1 MRYLA
6 KFSVFNVGLIVLGL
20 ASQAMADVTVVF
32 NEVMYHPSQTNEAAF
47 EWIEL
52 RNQMAVDMDISGW
65 TISNGV
71 DYRFPENTM
80 IAGGGYLVVASSP
93 VDFTATTGVTNVV
106 GPFTGRLS
114 NSGETLELRNNN
126 QRLMDKLDYGMDG
139 AWPCAP
145 DGAGPSLAKIDED
158 GPASDPANWRAS
170 RQMGGSPGTLNTPVG
185 TLVVTPTAVRMDS
198 TWRYLANGTDPGSSW
213 KTPAFADS
221 AWSTGAGLFYGG
233 LTAGWCPSS
242 TQTVAT
248 LFSSGLDATGKPL
261 APGQTDPHYTLTASA
276 YSTPPPPAI
285 SATVM
290 VNHPAWLANTAN
302 SCWIGAI
309 ANGSANVAA
318 GNYNFRTTFDLSGM
332 DTNGISLSLRF
343 AVDNGVSAVYLNGVA
358 KSLPILPWEQY
369 NAFSPYSV
377 ISSGFASGINT
388 LDFYTANYTASP
400 NPGGFRVEASGTAAK
415 WMPTNT
421 VLSTGS
427 STKYFRTTFVVNG
440 DPATATLQLR
450 TVVDDGAVFHLN
462 GAEVLRLNMP
472 DGTISHTT
480 AASTNVGNAVL
491 SGPFRLPVASLV
503 SGTNVLAV
511 EVHQSASGASDVLF
525 GAELSVSVT
534 NGLPPSVPTLAFNE
548 LPCVTNQV
556 FWAEILNTGTQ
567 PVTLSNYIFKRFGT
581 PDCEYEIPSQTLPP
595 GGYLVINRADLGFGA
610 DPGDMLVL
618 YTANKK
624 AVVDAVLAKHY
635 PRSRYPEGTGPW
647 LHPSETTPGTTNRV
661 ALRDDIVINE
671 IMYHP
676 RDMQGPATNSPEQ
689 WVELFNRTANTVDLT
704 DWRLEIDGKTAYR
717 FPAGRML
724 AGNSYL
730 VVAHDAVYLQ
740 GLYPSIDIVGDL
752 SSRLPGG
759 GGKIELFDNAALP
772 LDPTV
777 NPDAGGNPVDVV
789 HYRDNSPWPSS
800 PDGLGSS
807 LELRDPRA
815 DNSRPEAWAASDDR
829 AKVSWQTYT
838 YRGIAAAETATSPTL
853 WKEFLLGLIGE
864 GEVLLDDVRVIQSP
878 SGVATQMLQNTSFES
893 GTNTWRLIGNHRHS
907 EVIVDPDNAAN
918 HVLRLVADGYTEHMH
933 NHAETTLTNNLS
945 VAIGREY
952 EISYRAKWVSGCN
965 RLLTR
970 LYFNKLP
977 KLTEITQPV
986 LNGTPGARNSRYQA
1000 NIGPTFVNLSHTPV
1014 VPTSGQ
1020 PVTVSVTASD
1030 PDSVATGVLH
1040 YAVNSS
1046 AWQTLPI
1053 TPQAMSGGATTLSA
1067 VVPGQASGSIVQF
1080 YIEATDGLGAKANY
1094 PADGTNSRAL
1104 FEVSN
1109 GAALLPRLHTVRF
1122 VMTPADATYLHTAI
1136 NVMSNERLGCT
1147 LITDEKTVSY
1157 DAAMHLQGSERGRPD
1172 VNRVGF
1178 TVRMPSDR
1186 PYRGVLD
1193 GITVDRSGGY
1203 TAGKGGDQDE
1213 ILLKNAINKAGG
1225 LPGMYDD
1232 LCQVFA
1238 PRASEDGV
1246 GLLILAKYDN
1256 EFLNTQYKN
1265 GGDGELFKLELVY
1278 SPTTT
1283 LTGDVQSYKIPAN
1296 DGVCGTDI
1304 KDLGNNPESYR
1315 WTFLKENHTDRNNY
1329 GPMVTLAKAFS
1340 LTGTALDTQMKQ
1352 LMDVDE
1358 WMRGVAF
1365 LALLGG
1371 SDMYS
1376 FGNSHNVIFYF
1387 RPEDNKAMLFPWD
1400 MDFSFNMAT
1409 NAVFLGDG
1417 SPNTKKLISLPGNL
1431 HAYYGHLYDLASITG
1446 NTAYMGRWATH
1457 YAGLVGQDWG
1467 GAVTYLKDRAD
1478 YVRSKLLLATPFAI
1492 TNNLGNGFGVT
1503 NSPVTLGGT
1512 GAVTVKSITI
1522 NGVTYPVTWTTV
1534 TNWTVTVPLPEV
1546 ANLLTL
1552 QAYDLHGLILSNAWD
1567 TLSVTNYGLLAPK
1580 PVLINE
1586 WMADNSGPTGYPDPV
1601 DQKFQDWFELYN
1613 PNYVSVDLSGF
1624 TLTDTLSIPTKWAIP
1639 TNTVIA
1645 QRGFLLVWADDEPL
1659 QNGTGPYND
1668 LHAPFKLSNTGEAL
1682 GLFSPA
1688 GVQQHALTFG
1698 PQLQNVSQGFFTDGN
1713 TNALYSMTN
1722 WTPRAANQ
1730 IGTPPV
1736 PGVSAIDIGTPAAVS
1751 IHLQVAPNHAYVVQ
1765 HKDDLRA
1772 LNWLPLVTNR
1782 SPVNLSTFIDDT
1794 TSGVTQRFY
1803 RAILL
1808 Q

>member
-1 MRYLA
+1 MEVMRYLA

-32 NEVMYHPSQTNEAAF
+32 NEVMYHPSQTNEAVF

-71 DYRFPENTM
+71 DYRFPENTV

-114 NSGETLELRNNN
+114 NNGETLELRNNN

-158 GPASDPANWRAS
+158 GPASDPANWRTS
-170 RQMGGSPGTLNTPVG
+170 RQMSGSPGMPNTPVIS
-185 TLVVTPTAVRMDS
+185 VTVEPTAVRLDS
-198 TWRYLANGTDPGSSW
+198 TWRYRTNESAPEATWNALGYDDSTWDRAPAVFTSGSACGWTGAEAQSITTLFNSGLNLPGQ
-213 KTPAFADS
+213 ADS
-221 AWSTGAGLFYGG
+221 NY
-233 LTAGWCPSS
+233 
-242 TQTVAT
+242 V
-248 LFSSGLDATGKPL
+248 
-261 APGQTDPHYTLTASA
+261 LTAST
-276 YSTPPPPAI
+276 YSTPPPPNI
-285 SATVM
+285 PATVM
-290 VNHPAWLANTAN
+290 VNHANWLANNTT
-302 SCWIGAI
+302 SRWIGP
-309 ANGSANVAA
+309 VASGTTSVPV
-318 GNYNFRTTFDLSGM
+318 GNYNFRTTFSLSGM
-332 DTNGISLSLRF
+332 DTNSARITLRF
-343 AVDNGVSAVYLNGVA
+343 AADNRVTNVFLNGIA
-358 KSLPILPWEQY
+358 KGLTNIG
-369 NAFSPYSV
+369 FSTLCPASV
-377 ISSGFASGINT
+377 LSNNFVSGINA
-388 LDFYTANYTASP
+388 LDFFTVNDAPSASP
-400 NPGGFRVEASGTAAK
+400 AGFRVEASGTAN

-421 VLSTGS
+421 VLVTSQA
-427 STKYFRTTFVVNG
+427 TKYFRTTFVVNG
-440 DPATATLQLR
+440 DPGTATLALR
-450 TVVDDGAVFHLN
+450 TVLDDGAVYYLN
-462 GAEVLRLNMP
+462 GAEVLRLNIP
-472 DGTISHTT
+472 DGPVSHETR
-480 AASTNVGNAVL
+480 SITNVAK
-491 SGPFRLPVASLV
+491 ASLSTRYSLSTDALV
-503 SGTNVLAV
+503 KGTNVLAV
-511 EVHQSASGASDVLF
+511 EVHQGETGSNDMIF
-525 GAELSVSVT
+525 GAELSLTVT
-534 NGLPPSVPTLAFNE
+534 NGLLPALPQLTFNE

-635 PRSRYPEGTGPW
+635 SRARYPEGTGPW

-740 GLYPSIDIVGDL
+740 GLYPSVDIVGDL

-1020 PVTVSVTASD
+1020 PVTVSVTASE

-1040 YAVNSS
+1040 YAVNSG

-1122 VMTPADATYLHTAI
+1122 VMTPTDATYLHNAI

-1246 GLLILAKYDN
+1246 GLLILAKYDS
-1256 EFLNTQYKN
+1256 EFLDTQYTN
-1265 GGDGELFKLELVY
+1265 GGDGDMFKLELIY
-1278 SPTTT
+1278 YPTTT

-1371 SDMYS
+1371 NDMYS

-1400 MDFSFNMAT
+1400 MDYSFTMTT
-1409 NAVFLGDG
+1409 NSAFLGTG
-1417 SPNTKKLISLPGNL
+1417 SANTLKLINLPSNL

-1446 NTAYMGRWATH
+1446 NSAYMGRWATH

-1467 GAVTYLKDRAD
+1467 GAVTYLKDRAN
-1478 YVRSKLLLATPFAI
+1478 YVRSQLPLSTPFAI

-1613 PNYVSVDLSGF
+1613 PNYVSVDLSGY
-1624 TLTDTLSIPTKWAIP
+1624 TLTDTLSTPAKWAIP

-1751 IHLQVAPNHAYVVQ
+1751 INLQVAPNHAYVVQ
-1765 HKDDLRA
+1765 YKDDLRT